1 MIPEDS
7 TLRRHYLTE
16 LKYNQEKQL
25 AYQQAPDSI
34 PFLHFVA
41 AGFFVLLLFVLF

>member
-16 LKYNQEKQL
+16 LKYKRQRET
-25 AYQQAPDSI
+25 AVPDSI
-34 PFLHFVA
+34 PFLHFVS
-41 AGFFVLLLFVLF
+41 AGFFVLLLFILF